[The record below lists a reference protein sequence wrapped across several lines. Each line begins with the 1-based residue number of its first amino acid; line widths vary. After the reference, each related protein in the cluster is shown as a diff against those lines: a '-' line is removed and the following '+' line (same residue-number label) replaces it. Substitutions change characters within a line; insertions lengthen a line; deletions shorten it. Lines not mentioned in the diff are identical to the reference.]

1 MLNYQ
6 EYQHIIEYEELDEA
20 RRNVAPAVA
29 AAVVYTQS
37 KKIVSATRKIK
48 DADTVEEK
56 LDAVADALDRMNTK
70 SNAIAALTYFLTRKN
85 NQRIT
90 NNKNVSI

>member
-1 MLNYQ
+1 MMLNYQ
-6 EYQHIIEYEELDEA
+6 EYQHLIEYEDLDEA
-20 RRNVAPAVA
+20 RRNLAPAVA

-70 SNAIAALTYFLTRKN
+70 SNALAAMIYFLTKRK
-85 NQRIT
+85 
-90 NNKNVSI
+90 

>member
-6 EYQHIIEYEELDEA
+6 EYQHLIEYEELDEA
-20 RRNVAPAVA
+20 RRNLAPAVA

-70 SNAIAALTYFLTRKN
+70 SNALAAMTYFLTKRK
-85 NQRIT
+85 
-90 NNKNVSI
+90 